1 VHGQWRSISATYTH
15 LHDTPNSKQLFTNPT
30 AILFSTLIHWTNPY
44 TDQAWEPDWTRIGP
58 PWPLSDKPIC
68 LTKLLPTQTILAS
81 SFYKNYCWTFPW
93 QSYQL
98 VCVVRPTTP
107 TTADKNLLCP
117 LIRQTIVWV
126 FMAVPNGV
134 TDNTLRNDFFL
145 YCYKLPRSCSSN
157 LLLSLQAHIHI
168 LIRCFWQ
175 CMIETSILDNWT
187 SCKRNVMWR
196 YILDCWKTTQ
206 PIRHITRLHHSHGPR
221 TPDLWQF
228 EKWPRFGHWSTNSA
242 ARTSP

>member
-1 VHGQWRSISATYTH
+1 MIFSPHNHPLWCFFIVTRGLSTSRPYVLELTVHGQWRSISAAYTH

-30 AILFSTLIHWTNPY
+30 AVLFSTLIHWTNPY

-81 SFYKNYCWTFPW
+81 SSYKNYCWTFPW

-134 TDNTLRNDFFL
+134 SDNTLRNDFFFIVT
-145 YCYKLPRSCSSN
+145 N
-157 LLLSLQAHIHI
+157 
-168 LIRCFWQ
+168 F
-175 CMIETSILDNWT
+175 
-187 SCKRNVMWR
+187 
-196 YILDCWKTTQ
+196 
-206 PIRHITRLHHSHGPR
+206 
-221 TPDLWQF
+221 PDLVPAIFCCHYKHTFTFW
-228 EKWPRFGHWSTNSA
+228 
-242 ARTSP
+242 